1 MKIEVTLTR
10 REWTAYQVHV
20 EKRIRREVK
29 TKLGGFWSHAVF
41 FLVLTGIILV
51 MLHSTPVFH
60 WPTAAF
66 TATVFIFSGR
76 PDRGPGPV

>member
-1 MKIEVTLTR
+1 MEIEVTLAGKD
-10 REWTAYQVHV
+10 WADYQAHV
-20 EKRIRREVK
+20 EKRIRQRVK
-29 TKLGGFWSHAVF
+29 TQLGGFRSNIIF
-41 FLVLTGIILV
+41 FLVLTAIIMV
-51 MLHSTPVFH
+51 MLNSTPVFH